1 MIRRI
6 LLMATAIIASAV
18 ITACSDPAAPGH
30 LAPASLSSEQ
40 SSRSGTLHV
49 EKECS
54 QYTGQAGSFCTIT
67 SSTLEAIK
75 PGTRV
80 IYASAAVPPVLDSD
94 LLLDPPGDGNNIA
107 FGHVV
112 LDIPTGQGQV
122 TISGGT
128 GKFTR
133 FQASV
138 VVSHLVGRTF
148 AWDGTYS
155 FGYGH

>member
-54 QYTGQAGSFCTIT
+54 QYTVQAGSFCTIT

-80 IYASAAVPPVLDSD
+80 IYASAAVPPLLDSD
-94 LLLDPPGDGNNIA
+94 LLLDPPGDGNTA

-112 LDIPTGQGQV
+112 LDIPTGQGLV

-155 FGYGH
+155 FSKGE

>member
-6 LLMATAIIASAV
+6 PFITTAIIASAV
-18 ITACSDPAAPGH
+18 ITACSDPAGPGH

-80 IYASAAVPPVLDSD
+80 IYASAAVPPLLDTD
-94 LLLDPPGDGNNIA
+94 LLLDPPGDGNTA

-112 LDIPTGQGQV
+112 LDIHRSGLV
-122 TISGGT
+122 TISVGPESSPGPSQCCCFAP
-128 GKFTR
+128 GR
-133 FQASV
+133 
-138 VVSHLVGRTF
+138 SHSAWTGRTAF
-148 AWDGTYS
+148 S
-155 FGYGH
+155 E

>member
-1 MIRRI
+1 MIPRM
-6 LLMATAIIASAV
+6 LLTATAIIASAV
-18 ITACSDPAAPGH
+18 ITACSDPAGPGH
-30 LAPASLSSEQ
+30 LAPASLSSGQ
-40 SSRSGTLHV
+40 SSRSGALHV

-54 QYTGQAGSFCTIT
+54 EYTGQAGSFCTIT

-80 IYASAAVPPVLDSD
+80 IYASAAVPPLLDSD
-94 LLLDPPGDGNNIA
+94 LLLDSPGDGDNIA

-112 LDIPTGQGQV
+112 LDIPTGQGLV

-128 GKFTR
+128 GKFKR

-138 VVSHLVGRTF
+138 VVSRLVGRTF

-155 FGYGH
+155 FSKGD

>member
-1 MIRRI
+1 
-6 LLMATAIIASAV
+6 
-18 ITACSDPAAPGH
+18 
-30 LAPASLSSEQ
+30 
-40 SSRSGTLHV
+40 
-49 EKECS
+49 
-54 QYTGQAGSFCTIT
+54 
-67 SSTLEAIK
+67 
-75 PGTRV
+75 
-80 IYASAAVPPVLDSD
+80 VLDSD

-155 FGYGH
+155 FGDGH